1 MCGSIKCWRFPA
13 VASEPDAQV
22 TILDAAEARFA
33 HGRTMA
39 LLDRWPEAV
48 EAFDAAIDA
57 RPEFA
62 EAWNQ
67 RGAALQEMGEAA
79 DALDSFG
86 HALRLRP
93 DFAAAHNNRGIT
105 LRWLN
110 RAEESIE
117 AADMALR
124 CDPSDTRAYTT
135 RGHALRALGRVNEA
149 LENYDRAVAAF
160 PSNGVLH
167 FNRAACL
174 LLLGD
179 FERGLTEYEW
189 RWQRPQAKQH
199 ERILRLPLWL
209 GDASIAG
216 KTILLHAEQ
225 GIGDTIQFCRYASL
239 VAELGAKVLIGVP
252 PPLRD
257 LMATIRGV
265 AGIVSQ
271 VDVIPGFDLQCPLL
285 SLPLAFRTRLDTI
298 PAEVP
303 YLFAPQAWRDKW
315 RARLGSRRHFRVGI
329 AWAGNPAHRNDHN
342 RSLTLEQIVGLVPPN
357 VEFYCLQRDMRPRDI
372 PALAMYPHVRY
383 LGADLADFS
392 DTAAVIA
399 EMDLVI
405 SVDTSVLHLAGA
417 MGAPAWGLLP
427 SVCDWRWLLDRPDSP
442 WYPSI
447 RLFRQDTHGDW
458 SSVLALVGQELERTI
473 QASPFRDPP

>member
-1 MCGSIKCWRFPA
+1 
-13 VASEPDAQV
+13 
-22 TILDAAEARFA
+22 
-33 HGRTMA
+33 
-39 LLDRWPEAV
+39 
-48 EAFDAAIDA
+48 
-57 RPEFA
+57 
-62 EAWNQ
+62 
-67 RGAALQEMGEAA
+67 
-79 DALDSFG
+79 
-86 HALRLRP
+86 
-93 DFAAAHNNRGIT
+93 
-105 LRWLN
+105 
-110 RAEESIE
+110 
-117 AADMALR
+117 
-124 CDPSDTRAYTT
+124 
-135 RGHALRALGRVNEA
+135 
-149 LENYDRAVAAF
+149 
-160 PSNGVLH
+160 
-167 FNRAACL
+167 
-174 LLLGD
+174 
-179 FERGLTEYEW
+179 
-189 RWQRPQAKQH
+189 
-199 ERILRLPLWL
+199 LPLWL
-209 GDASIAG
+209 GDEPIAG
-216 KTILLHAEQ
+216 RTILLHAEQ

-239 VAELGAKVLIGVP
+239 VADLGANGLIGVP

-303 YLFAPQAWRDKW
+303 YLFAPESWRDKW

-383 LGADLADFS
+383 LGADLADFF

-427 SVCDWRWLLDRPDSP
+427 SVCDWRWLLDRHDSP
-442 WYPSI
+442 WYPSM

-458 SSVLALVGQELERTI
+458 SSVLALVRRELERTI